1 MGDWAK
7 CISGQT
13 WRTVVSLNFYL
24 GNTAKVKAK
33 AGSSYWCH
41 ETGLWL
47 NGHWHGGSWTL
58 GCLSGCSLRDQGK
71 PSPYSQPHSLDSR
84 NGFDS
89 CYNGDNNPSGSLSC
103 SSCDDQAQGICST
116 DAPGQHQSHGYMLCC
131 PFFFFHLLSPFFTI
145 VLPPSVLVSSQKNI
159 QLLLFPY
166 LFQLCY
172 SSTQIQYFWHHYL
185 GNLILKWY
193 CWYSYLATVG
203 LTTLCSTKSPQSFP
217 PSTCAVCLSLPL
229 TCEIQPT
236 LVTLLLVSA
245 CHWVIYHFQ
254 WFHIQ

>member
-1 MGDWAK
+1 MECLLEWRALYVVLLANFSLFGVSGHCQMGDWAK
-7 CISGQT
+7 CIPGQT

-131 PFFFFHLLSPFFTI
+131 PFFFSISCPPFSPLFYLPLS
-145 VLPPSVLVSSQKNI
+145 
-159 QLLLFPY
+159 
-166 LFQLCY
+166 
-172 SSTQIQYFWHHYL
+172 
-185 GNLILKWY
+185 
-193 CWYSYLATVG
+193 
-203 LTTLCSTKSPQSFP
+203 
-217 PSTCAVCLSLPL
+217 LSLPKKTSNYYFFL
-229 TCEIQPT
+229 TCSSCATAVPKFSISDT
-236 LVTLLLVSA
+236 IT
-245 CHWVIYHFQ
+245 
-254 WFHIQ
+254 